1 MPQHQDALI
10 TPNVMRWSRERAYLN
25 VGDAARLIN
34 RPVDEIEKWESGAL
48 RPSLAQARKA
58 ASVYKVA
65 LVVFYLDSPPLTTA
79 PVLKDFRARD
89 GGVYAEWSP
98 ELYSLISEYGEKQK
112 WLSEFL
118 SENSG
123 KPLLMG
129 SSKDLRLRP
138 EVLAA
143 LIRKKIG
150 FTLEQQ
156 MECRDPLKAFNSWI
170 QAIEEFGINVCRRGG
185 AEIGEV
191 RGFALYDEYA
201 PFIYVNADD
210 SYAGRLFT
218 LIHELVHIWI
228 KAPGVS
234 NGTVPEM
241 STDEGK
247 VEVFCNAVAANI
259 LIEESLLLRYWNERN
274 SERDI
279 AFNISRIAKE
289 FSVSEEV
296 VARFLLKHKR
306 ILKTDYESLRS
317 FYVERWE
324 KSKKARKGF
333 LEYGRKMVLANG
345 RYFTGIV
352 LDGYAKGKLS
362 GIGASRL
369 LNVKIS
375 NFSKLKEYLPPSGG
389 IR

>member
-65 LVVFYLDSPPLTTA
+65 LAVFYLDSPPLTTA

-89 GGVYAEWSP
+89 GRVYAEWSP

-129 SSKDLRLRP
+129 SNKDLRLRP

-218 LIHELVHIWI
+218 LIHELV
-228 KAPGVS
+228 
-234 NGTVPEM
+234 
-241 STDEGK
+241 
-247 VEVFCNAVAANI
+247 
-259 LIEESLLLRYWNERN
+259 
-274 SERDI
+274 
-279 AFNISRIAKE
+279 
-289 FSVSEEV
+289 
-296 VARFLLKHKR
+296 
-306 ILKTDYESLRS
+306 
-317 FYVERWE
+317 
-324 KSKKARKGF
+324 
-333 LEYGRKMVLANG
+333 
-345 RYFTGIV
+345 
-352 LDGYAKGKLS
+352 
-362 GIGASRL
+362 
-369 LNVKIS
+369 
-375 NFSKLKEYLPPSGG
+375 
-389 IR
+389 